1 MQQSRFPF
9 FFTEMKR
16 MGLHW
21 LFSILST
28 PPEPY
33 GFTKNPPRTRRWV
46 KNLFGF
52 DFRFPTAWPSR
63 QAGHNEYRRT
73 SWHDRSTGWPLVWLG
88 IRTSSDK
95 YDLKAVLA
103 NKNSYYKIVTKSAGL
118 SILTLYHELSDCPSW

>member
-1 MQQSRFPF
+1 LQFHINMQQSRLPF
-9 FFTEMKR
+9 FFTQMKR

-63 QAGHNEYRRT
+63 QAGQHAQCRT
-73 SWHDRSTGWPLVWLG
+73 SWYDRSTG
-88 IRTSSDK
+88 
-95 YDLKAVLA
+95 
-103 NKNSYYKIVTKSAGL
+103 
-118 SILTLYHELSDCPSW
+118 